1 MIRQPPRSTLFP
13 YPTLSRSPDAAG
25 MALDVCPDS
34 YADFPEGGPPLT
46 CGCSAEA
53 VKAGSVYG
61 ANPYMWQSNV
71 CPAALHAGAIG
82 PNGGQGSL
90 TLPHAPPFAAATR

>member
-25 MALDVCPDS
+25 MSLDICPDS
-34 YADFPEGGPPLT
+34 YADFPEGGPSLT

-61 ANPYMWQSNV
+61 ANPYIWQAKV
-71 CPAALHAGAIG
+71 CPPALHAGPI
-82 PNGGQGSL
+82 PPHDCQDSL
-90 TLPHAPPFAAATR
+90 TFPKTPLFPPPTR